1 MAFVRMLTKMLR
13 DKEIGKLI
21 VPIVPDEARTFGME
35 ALFRQVG
42 IYSSIGQLY
51 EPVDADTLLYYK
63 ESQDGQM
70 K

>member
-21 VPIVPDEARTFGME
+21 VPIVPDEARTFRME

-42 IYSSIGQLY
+42 IYSSIGQFY